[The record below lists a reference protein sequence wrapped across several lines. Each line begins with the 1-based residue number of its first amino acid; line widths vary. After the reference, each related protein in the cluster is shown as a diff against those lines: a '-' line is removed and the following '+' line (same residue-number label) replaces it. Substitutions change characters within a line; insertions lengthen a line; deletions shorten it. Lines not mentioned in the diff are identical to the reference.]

1 MTSKLDLILFD
12 LLMKKEKKCKMAK
25 TYQVRQHI
33 LATARGITRSVQLFV
48 GCEMRQF
55 GLRVRVIFA
64 ELPAR
69 MVSSDANV

>member
-1 MTSKLDLILFD
+1 
-12 LLMKKEKKCKMAK
+12 MAK